1 MKIDFYLITVV
12 HCKKGFT
19 KQVANL
25 ILEQTCFF
33 EKMMGI
39 GDSLHIFT
47 DSNLELLEDDKI
59 LLTEIILG
67 IEEVVNHR
75 HLKTTGYTRK
85 YA

>member
-12 HCKKGFT
+12 HCKKGFA
-19 KQVANL
+19 KHVANQ
-25 ILEQTCFF
+25 ILEQICFF

-39 GDSLHIFT
+39 GDTLHIFT
-47 DSNLELLEDDKI
+47 DSNLELLEDDKT
-59 LLTEIILG
+59 LLTEIILK

-75 HLKTTGYTRK
+75 HFKTTRYTRK